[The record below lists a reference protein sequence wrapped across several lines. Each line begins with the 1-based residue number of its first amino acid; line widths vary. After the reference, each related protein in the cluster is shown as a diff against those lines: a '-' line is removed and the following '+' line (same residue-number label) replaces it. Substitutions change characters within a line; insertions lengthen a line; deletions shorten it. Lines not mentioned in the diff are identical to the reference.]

1 MSGDQLMSILFLII
15 CFFTVY
21 MSFFYVRKD
30 RFLNTDDFAI
40 FRDGLF
46 TPIINFWL
54 MKTFMV
60 VGSLFITYFGILL
73 VVREFR

>member
-1 MSGDQLMSILFLII
+1 MSGDQLGSILFLII
-15 CFFTVY
+15 CFIAVY
-21 MSFFYVRKD
+21 MSFFYIRKD

-46 TPIINFWL
+46 TPVINFWL
-54 MKTFMV
+54 MKIVIV

-73 VVREFR
+73 VIREFS